1 MKVRITIRD
10 LAREA
15 GVSVGTASRALNRA
29 GRVSERAIVAVTT
42 AAHRLPVPGHL
53 ILSGVL
59 HALRQGG
66 RRVPADATV
75 ISIGD
80 ADLSQ
85 LFNPAISSLTWDLDA
100 VGQALAQLLLKRVG
114 AGQPMEPQRIVVT
127 TRLMLRESC
136 AGVTIQ
142 TRPL

>member
-1 MKVRITIRD
+1 M
-10 LAREA
+10 
-15 GVSVGTASRALNRA
+15 
-29 GRVSERAIVAVTT
+29 
-42 AAHRLPVPGHL
+42 
-53 ILSGVL
+53 L